1 MNDTTDLD
9 SAVDALLSPE
19 FKEPEENL
27 DEAEDQEVAEVDDDQ
42 EEADEVEAED
52 EDDVESSDEDDD
64 EVEVDQVES
73 KAKDTKLF
81 PVKVDGKEE
90 MWTLE
95 QLQQSAAGQAAINKR
110 FQDAADLRKQVEA
123 AAETVIQRE
132 KTMLELMERAKTGD
146 LVAPIPPSKELFEK
160 DPIGYFEAKMN
171 YDEDK
176 VNYDQ
181 KMAYADH
188 VRSEH
193 RSHLERQHQ
202 DFLHNQ
208 AEELA
213 RKIPEYGDPN
223 KRQTFNKKM
232 VEAGAAYG
240 FGQDEMMQVVDSRLI
255 LALSDAAKYRDMQSN
270 RKKVDQKAQTAR
282 PVIKA
287 GVKKSQDGQA
297 ANRKKAETRLRRSGS
312 IEDALALML
321 KS

>member
-52 EDDVESSDEDDD
+52 EDDVELSGEDDD

-73 KAKDTKLF
+73 EAKDTKLF

-160 DPIGYFEAKMN
+160 D
-171 YDEDK
+171 
-176 VNYDQ
+176 
-181 KMAYADH
+181 
-188 VRSEH
+188 
-193 RSHLERQHQ
+193 
-202 DFLHNQ
+202 
-208 AEELA
+208 
-213 RKIPEYGDPN
+213 
-223 KRQTFNKKM
+223 
-232 VEAGAAYG
+232 
-240 FGQDEMMQVVDSRLI
+240 
-255 LALSDAAKYRDMQSN
+255 N
-270 RKKVDQKAQTAR
+270 RVF
-282 PVIKA
+282 
-287 GVKKSQDGQA
+287 
-297 ANRKKAETRLRRSGS
+297 
-312 IEDALALML
+312 
-321 KS
+321 